1 MVPSRV
7 LFTDA
12 EFLYAFLPAFLGL
25 YYLSQERFRP
35 WIIAA
40 FSYGFYAWWRPDFVV
55 LMWLSTVLDFTAGRG
70 IERARSE
77 RESPNQIAGRGWV
90 WLSCA
95 ANLGLLAYFKYANF
109 GVDTLN
115 ALLGRLGEAPLTWTE
130 VVLPVGISFYTFQSL
145 SYTIDVY
152 RGEAEPVRR
161 FRDFACFVS
170 MFPQLIAGP
179 IVRYRS
185 LSQQLLGRT
194 HSFSLFGTG
203 VLFFQAGLAKKV
215 LLADILAP
223 VVQDAFG
230 AQSLTMLGAWLAA
243 LCYTFQLYFDFSGY
257 SDMAIGLGL
266 MIGFRFPINFDRPYT
281 SLSIT
286 EFWRRWHISL
296 STFLRDYLYIPLG
309 GNRRGG
315 IRTYVNLA
323 LTMLL
328 GGLWHGAAWT
338 FVAWGGF
345 QGFWLVVE
353 RLAGRRALYGG
364 WPKPLQLFFTFA
376 LVSFGWVLF
385 RADTMAQAM
394 DIWSAM
400 AGWTGEGAMGVELP
414 RTAAVAL
421 GAGALVTFGCPT
433 TQSLAARPSLAW
445 TLGMQALFVAAL
457 IALHSADHVPFL
469 YFQF

>member
-1 MVPSRV
+1 M

-25 YYLSQERFRP
+25 YYLAQERFRP

-40 FSYGFYAWWRPDFVV
+40 FSYGFYAWWRPDFVL
-55 LMWLSTVLDFTAGRG
+55 LMWLSTVLDYTAGRG
-70 IERARSE
+70 IDRARRRSNGVPGDGK
-77 RESPNQIAGRGWV
+77 RGPGRGWV

-109 GVDTLN
+109 GVETFN
-115 ALLGRLGEAPLTWTE
+115 SLLVHLGDPPVAWTS

-145 SYTIDVY
+145 SYTLDVY
-152 RGEAEPVRR
+152 RGDARPVRR
-161 FRDFACFVS
+161 FRDFACYVS
-170 MFPQLIAGP
+170 MFPQLVAGP
-179 IVRYRS
+179 IVRYQS
-185 LSQQLLGRT
+185 LSEQLVERT
-194 HSFSLFGTG
+194 HSPRLFGMG

-215 LLADILAP
+215 LLADTLAP
-223 VVQDAFG
+223 VVQSAFESE
-230 AQSLTMLGAWLAA
+230 ALTTLGAWIGA
-243 LCYTFQLYFDFSGY
+243 LSYTFQLYFDFSGY

-309 GNRRGG
+309 GNQKGRA
-315 IRTYVNLA
+315 RTYVNLS

-338 FVAWGGF
+338 FIVWGAY
-345 QGFWLVVE
+345 QGFWLVLE
-353 RLAGRRALYGG
+353 RLAGRRTLYYRL
-364 WPKPLQLFFTFA
+364 PRAVQLLATF
-376 LVSFGWVLF
+376 VIVVMGWVFF
-385 RADTMAQAM
+385 RADTMVQAGDVLASM
-394 DIWSAM
+394 V
-400 AGWTGEGAMGVELP
+400 GWTGSGASDVTVPG
-414 RTAAVAL
+414 TAAMALAVA
-421 GAGALVTFGCPT
+421 AAVTWG
-433 TQSLAARPSLAW
+433 LPS
-445 TLGMQALFVAAL
+445 TQALASRRSIAWMLGLQVLFIATL